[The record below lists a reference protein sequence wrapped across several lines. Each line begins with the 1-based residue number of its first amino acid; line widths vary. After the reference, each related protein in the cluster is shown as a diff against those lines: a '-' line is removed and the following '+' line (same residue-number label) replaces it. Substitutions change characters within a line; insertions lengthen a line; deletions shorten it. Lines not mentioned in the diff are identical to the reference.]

1 MLLKGQA
8 QGALMSF
15 GRSPSSRISNF
26 HSSRINLLTKSCSRY
41 CGLTVRSSRRSKRR
55 VKMQTDVFGLIT
67 WQSVLFGVLLFLV
80 TFAISL
86 AIVSFIMVK
95 IPAEYFRKDTPRD
108 LWSDKPPVVRFL
120 GVFVKNLL
128 GLLLVALGI
137 VMSIPGVPGQGIL
150 TILLGIMLLDFP
162 GKRDLE
168 YRLVSRPRVF
178 NTINKLRHR
187 FGKDSLVLD

>member
-1 MLLKGQA
+1 
-8 QGALMSF
+8 
-15 GRSPSSRISNF
+15 
-26 HSSRINLLTKSCSRY
+26 
-41 CGLTVRSSRRSKRR
+41 
-55 VKMQTDVFGLIT
+55 MQTVVFGLIT
-67 WQSVLFGVLLFLV
+67 WQSALLGVLLFLV

-95 IPAEYFRKDTPRD
+95 IPADYFRKDKPRE
-108 LWSDKPPVVRFL
+108 LWSDKPSIVRFL
-120 GVFVKNLL
+120 LVFVKNLL

-168 YRLVSRPRVF
+168 HRLVSQPRVL
-178 NTINKLRHR
+178 NTINKLRHK
-187 FGKDSLVLD
+187 FSKDNLVLD

>member
-1 MLLKGQA
+1 
-8 QGALMSF
+8 
-15 GRSPSSRISNF
+15 
-26 HSSRINLLTKSCSRY
+26 
-41 CGLTVRSSRRSKRR
+41 
-55 VKMQTDVFGLIT
+55 MQTGVVGLIT

-95 IPAEYFRKDTPRD
+95 IPADYFRKDRPRE
-108 LWSDKPPVVRFL
+108 LWSDKPQVVRFL
-120 GVFVKNLL
+120 LVFAKNLL

-168 YRLVSRPRVF
+168 HRLASQPRVL
-178 NTINKLRHR
+178 NAINKLRHR